1 MNNTSLAGRLTKDP
15 EVKTIG
21 ENGNKVAD
29 VTIAVQRSYK
39 NNEGVY
45 ETDFIDCEIY
55 GPQAETTAEYC
66 KKGDLIGINGKIKVD
81 SYEAEDGTKR
91 KVTKVVAN
99 SRDGVRFLSTS
110 KEVSSDKFESRDNS
124 DDMDME

>member
-66 KKGDLIGINGKIKVD
+66 KKGDLIGVTGKIKVD
-81 SYEAEDGTKR
+81 SYETEDGTKR

-99 SRDGVRFLSTS
+99 SRDGVRFLSTA
-110 KEVSSDKFESRDNS
+110 KEVSSDKIKEDS
-124 DDMDME
+124 DDFDME